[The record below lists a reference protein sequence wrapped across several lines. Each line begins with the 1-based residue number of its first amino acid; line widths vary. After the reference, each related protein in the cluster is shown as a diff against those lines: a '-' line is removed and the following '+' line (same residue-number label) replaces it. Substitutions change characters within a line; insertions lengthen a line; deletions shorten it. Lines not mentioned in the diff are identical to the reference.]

1 MAMRQGAGPSS
12 GNVRLKALRH
22 SHGWVSQQQLA
33 DAFEKKALECGLR
46 LGVSVRQVR
55 RWESA
60 DPPWPTPDYQQ
71 VLQAL
76 FDRPLTDLG
85 FTPPWQAELAEY
97 GEGFTDAHPA
107 AEQPPAPPGFPAP
120 ARETGRAPDR
130 VEQQGYGEARVRR
143 QPPPAGGPVGGPVGG
158 AMVVPTHPA
167 PAAGRQ
173 VPPARSGPVPPPGPL
188 PPPRPAAPPGPV
200 PPPGPAI
207 APPRNSLETGPTV
220 VGGRRLEGDGPPGLP
235 VRPPLRAIGAPAAEP
250 PAATLEIA
258 TPAVLRQLLRDTP
271 DPGPLAVPMHSRA
284 GQLTVVGADQYA
296 MLTRT
301 YRQMYWVAPAAIAYP
316 SVIAHVRLGTQLLN
330 APGPARARRI
340 LGASLAETAMLAGRM
355 AFFDLA
361 RPHDAQD
368 HYLVAYRAAK
378 EAGDSLLAAAVLAH
392 TAFIPAFDAAPSAAE
407 DILTFARKTA
417 TRGAPMVMLAWFDAV
432 QSEFESLRG
441 TPERGLHLLDR
452 AEDLLCHPDN
462 TPTPPWLDFFDASR
476 LWGFR
481 GKAELTARRM
491 DQAQGSLNDA
501 LQNLPPNGDKQRAVM
516 YADLAEAAFQAGQ
529 VDEACGRL
537 FQAVDML
544 RVHWYSM
551 AMDRVRGTRRQLEP
565 YKSSVA
571 VRQLDEVLE
580 SFSELAPTDET
591 GFVALPGA
599 DEPS

>member
-1 MAMRQGAGPSS
+1 M
-12 GNVRLKALRH
+12 
-22 SHGWVSQQQLA
+22 
-33 DAFEKKALECGLR
+33 
-46 LGVSVRQVR
+46 
-55 RWESA
+55 
-60 DPPWPTPDYQQ
+60 
-71 VLQAL
+71 
-76 FDRPLTDLG
+76 TDLG